1 MIRLTMKSMLA
12 MLHVFCQHYYYF
24 ARSLLCKW
32 GKRDFAA
39 FFLPKNWCIL
49 YKEHQLPLT
58 HSHFIAQSGITKLFA
73 AYIIAFHH
81 CKPKPCKAYREFP
94 VSQFS
99 QGKPCF
105 HYREPCSHCRDPV
118 SITGIFLKN
127 PVLPCMGLHCC
138 KTGPCQVFPSPTF
151 SLEKPALTTGK
162 ILFFVN

>member
-1 MIRLTMKSMLA
+1 MTKWCGTQLFQEDFSKYLFRKQKNSSIMIRLTMKSMLA

-73 AYIIAFHH
+73 AYIIALHNL
-81 CKPKPCKAYREFP
+81 
-94 VSQFS
+94 SFS
-99 QGKPCF
+99 IR
-105 HYREPCSHCRDPV
+105 H
-118 SITGIFLKN
+118 
-127 PVLPCMGLHCC
+127 
-138 KTGPCQVFPSPTF
+138 F
-151 SLEKPALTTGK
+151 SL
-162 ILFFVN
+162 ISNVIYFVCETWKNLLE

>member
-1 MIRLTMKSMLA
+1 MSFLNEFLMTKWCGTRLFFSFSRRTLANICSGSKKNSSIMIRLTMKSMLA

-73 AYIIAFHH
+73 AYIIALHNLL
-81 CKPKPCKAYREFP
+81 
-94 VSQFS
+94 FS
-99 QGKPCF
+99 IR
-105 HYREPCSHCRDPV
+105 H
-118 SITGIFLKN
+118 
-127 PVLPCMGLHCC
+127 
-138 KTGPCQVFPSPTF
+138 F
-151 SLEKPALTTGK
+151 SLISNIKYL
-162 ILFFVN
+162 VC